1 MAFTLR
7 IRQKKLFGKTV
18 LDIPSLAH
26 ACGFCYGSN
35 NDFYILQENEQSQGT
50 AVFYNPE
57 RIGRGIFFNG
67 GKAREGYYEIS
78 YNRRAG
84 VPVLAFRRNRR
95 NAGNNAGE

>member
-1 MAFTLR
+1 MAFTLQ

-50 AVFYNPE
+50 GLFILVYPLAA
-57 RIGRGIFFNG
+57 G
-67 GKAREGYYEIS
+67 GS
-78 YNRRAG
+78 
-84 VPVLAFRRNRR
+84 VWL
-95 NAGNNAGE
+95 

>member
-1 MAFTLR
+1 MAFTLQ

-26 ACGFCYGSN
+26 TCGFCYGSN

-78 YNRRAG
+78 YNIPTTKAG
-84 VPVLAFRRNRR
+84 SSIVYYQEN
-95 NAGNNAGE
+95 

>member
-1 MAFTLR
+1 MAFTLQ

-35 NDFYILQENEQSQGT
+35 DDFYILQENKQIQGT

-57 RIGRGIFFNG
+57 RIGRGIFLMAE
-67 GKAREGYYEIS
+67 KLRKDIM
-78 YNRRAG
+78 R
-84 VPVLAFRRNRR
+84 
-95 NAGNNAGE
+95 